1 MNEANYASLSAGLL
15 ARKGQAR
22 PAMRPQGY
30 GFASDDDLG
39 WNDMGGTDMLTAE
52 QRAALMPAEPMHF
65 QPRPAVEL
73 DQSVPSPVAAQ
84 QQAIA
89 DEFAAA
95 AAAAAHAPQPDVGD
109 VHMSDLPD
117 VPVATP
123 MPAPA
128 PVSER
133 PERLVTIPTITMAPT
148 QPVHRPRAVAGSKAK
163 AAFTL
168 RLDAERH
175 MKLRLACVYAHQ
187 SAQQLVTAALD
198 EYLSTHF
205 PDAVKDMRKP
215 AAN

>member
-1 MNEANYASLSAGLL
+1 MNEANYASLTAGLL

-39 WNDMGGTDMLTAE
+39 WNDMGGDMLTAE
-52 QRAALMPAEPMHF
+52 QRAALMPAQPMHF
-65 QPRPAVEL
+65 QPRPAV
-73 DQSVPSPVAAQ
+73 DFDHSVPSPVAAQ

-95 AAAAAHAPQPDVGD
+95 AAAV
-109 VHMSDLPD
+109 
-117 VPVATP
+117 VPETVEVQETP
-123 MPAPA
+123 VVSPA
-128 PVSER
+128 PV
-133 PERLVTIPTITMAPT
+133 TAAIPSISMTPA
-148 QPVHRPRAVAGSKAK
+148 QPVHRPRAAAGSKAK

-168 RLDAERH
+168 RLDPERH

-205 PDAVKDMRKP
+205 PDALKDMRKS

>member
-1 MNEANYASLSAGLL
+1 MNEANYASLTAGLL

-52 QRAALMPAEPMHF
+52 QRAALMPAQPMHF
-65 QPRPAVEL
+65 QPRPVVDFEE
-73 DQSVPSPVAAQ
+73 SVPSPVAAQ

-95 AAAAAHAPQPDVGD
+95 AAAVVPASEPETAE
-109 VHMSDLPD
+109 LPE
-117 VPVATP
+117 VPVSAP
-123 MPAPA
+123 VAAPIPSINVAPA
-128 PVSER
+128 
-133 PERLVTIPTITMAPT
+133 
-148 QPVHRPRAVAGSKAK
+148 QPVHRPRAAAGSKAK

-168 RLDAERH
+168 RLDPERH
-175 MKLRLACVYAHQ
+175 MNLRLACVYAHQ

-205 PDAVKDMRKP
+205 PDALKDVRKT

>member
-1 MNEANYASLSAGLL
+1 MNEANYASLTAGLL

-52 QRAALMPAEPMHF
+52 QRAALMPAQPLHF
-65 QPRPAVEL
+65 QPRPVVDF

-95 AAAAAHAPQPDVGD
+95 AAAVVTAPQPETAE
-109 VHMSDLPD
+109 LPD
-117 VPVATP
+117 VPAVAP
-123 MPAPA
+123 LPA
-128 PVSER
+128 PVA
-133 PERLVTIPTITMAPT
+133 IPSINVAAA
-148 QPVHRPRAVAGSKAK
+148 QPVHRPRAAAGSKAK

-168 RLDAERH
+168 RLDPDRH

-205 PDAVKDMRKP
+205 PDAVKDVRKT

>member
-1 MNEANYASLSAGLL
+1 MNEANYASLTAGLL

-52 QRAALMPAEPMHF
+52 QRAALMPAQPMHF

-73 DQSVPSPVAAQ
+73 DQAVPSPVAVQ

-95 AAAAAHAPQPDVGD
+95 AAAVVRTPEPEAA
-109 VHMSDLPD
+109 DLPEVPVPAS
-117 VPVATP
+117 VPVASAIP
-123 MPAPA
+123 SINVAPA
-128 PVSER
+128 
-133 PERLVTIPTITMAPT
+133 
-148 QPVHRPRAVAGSKAK
+148 QPVHRPRAAAGSKAK

-168 RLDAERH
+168 RLDPDRH
-175 MKLRLACVYAHQ
+175 MELRLACVYAHQ

-205 PDAVKDMRKP
+205 PDAVKDVRKS

>member
-39 WNDMGGTDMLTAE
+39 WNDMGGDMLTAE
-52 QRAALMPAEPMHF
+52 QRVALMPAQPMHF
-65 QPRPAVEL
+65 QPRSAA
-73 DQSVPSPVAAQ
+73 DIDTAVPSPVAAQ

-89 DEFAAA
+89 EEFAAA
-95 AAAAAHAPQPDVGD
+95 AAAVSTAEPADDQPEVA
-109 VHMSDLPD
+109 VVEPLPM
-117 VPVATP
+117 PVAAPVAIPSITV
-123 MPAPA
+123 APA
-128 PVSER
+128 Q
-133 PERLVTIPTITMAPT
+133 TA
-148 QPVHRPRAVAGSKAK
+148 HRPRAMAGSKAK

-168 RLDAERH
+168 RLDPERH
-175 MKLRLACVYAHQ
+175 MKLRLACVYANQ

-205 PDAVKDMRKP
+205 PDALKDMRKS

>member
-1 MNEANYASLSAGLL
+1 MNEANYASLTAGLL

-52 QRAALMPAEPMHF
+52 QRAALMPAQPMHF

-73 DQSVPSPVAAQ
+73 DQAVPSPVAVQ

-95 AAAAAHAPQPDVGD
+95 AAAVVRTPEPESA
-109 VHMSDLPD
+109 DLSE
-117 VPVATP
+117 
-123 MPAPA
+123 A
-128 PVSER
+128 PVSV
-133 PERLVTIPTITMAPT
+133 PASVAAAIPSINVAPA
-148 QPVHRPRAVAGSKAK
+148 QPVHRPRAAAGSKAK

-168 RLDAERH
+168 RLDPDRH

-205 PDAVKDMRKP
+205 PDAVKDVRKS

>member
-1 MNEANYASLSAGLL
+1 MTAGLL

-52 QRAALMPAEPMHF
+52 QRAALMPAQPMHF

-73 DQSVPSPVAAQ
+73 DQAVPSPVAVQ

-95 AAAAAHAPQPDVGD
+95 AAAVVRTSEPEAA
-109 VHMSDLPD
+109 DLPEVPVPAS
-117 VPVATP
+117 VPVAEAIP
-123 MPAPA
+123 SINVA
-128 PVSER
+128 PV
-133 PERLVTIPTITMAPT
+133 
-148 QPVHRPRAVAGSKAK
+148 QPVHRPRAAAGSKAK

-168 RLDAERH
+168 RLDPDRH

-187 SAQQLVTAALD
+187 SAQQ
-198 EYLSTHF
+198 
-205 PDAVKDMRKP
+205 
-215 AAN
+215 

>member
-1 MNEANYASLSAGLL
+1 MNEANYASLTAGLL

-52 QRAALMPAEPMHF
+52 QRAALMPAQPMHF
-65 QPRPAVEL
+65 QPRPVVDF
-73 DQSVPSPVAAQ
+73 DQSVASPVAAQ

-95 AAAAAHAPQPDVGD
+95 AAAVVPASGPETA
-109 VHMSDLPD
+109 DLPE
-117 VPVATP
+117 VPVS
-123 MPAPA
+123 A
-128 PVSER
+128 PVAA
-133 PERLVTIPTITMAPT
+133 PIPTINVAPA
-148 QPVHRPRAVAGSKAK
+148 QPVHRPRAAAGSKAK

-168 RLDAERH
+168 RLDPERH

-205 PDAVKDMRKP
+205 PDALKDVRKT

>member
-1 MNEANYASLSAGLL
+1 MNEANYASLTAGLL

-52 QRAALMPAEPMHF
+52 QRAALMPAQPMHF

-73 DQSVPSPVAAQ
+73 DQAVPSPVAVQ

-95 AAAAAHAPQPDVGD
+95 AAAVVRTSEPEAA
-109 VHMSDLPD
+109 DLPEVPVPAS
-117 VPVATP
+117 VPVAEAIP
-123 MPAPA
+123 SINVA
-128 PVSER
+128 PV
-133 PERLVTIPTITMAPT
+133 

-168 RLDAERH
+168 RLDPDRH

-205 PDAVKDMRKP
+205 PDAVKDVRKS

>member
-39 WNDMGGTDMLTAE
+39 WNDMGGDMLTAE
-52 QRAALMPAEPMHF
+52 QRAALMPAQPMHF
-65 QPRPAVEL
+65 QPRPAVDFDE
-73 DQSVPSPVAAQ
+73 SVPSPVAAQ

-95 AAAAAHAPQPDVGD
+95 AMAAVVEIAEEPQ
-109 VHMSDLPD
+109 
-117 VPVATP
+117 VPVVSPTP
-123 MPAPA
+123 VAAP
-128 PVSER
+128 
-133 PERLVTIPTITMAPT
+133 IPTINVALA

-168 RLDAERH
+168 RLDPERH

-205 PDAVKDMRKP
+205 PDALKDVRKT

>member
-1 MNEANYASLSAGLL
+1 MNEANYASLTAGLL

-52 QRAALMPAEPMHF
+52 QRAALMPAQPMHF
-65 QPRPAVEL
+65 QPRPAV
-73 DQSVPSPVAAQ
+73 DFDPSVPSPVAAQ

-95 AAAAAHAPQPDVGD
+95 AAAIVAAPEPE
-109 VHMSDLPD
+109 MTELPE
-117 VPVATP
+117 VPVS
-123 MPAPA
+123 APIAA
-128 PVSER
+128 P
-133 PERLVTIPTITMAPT
+133 IPTINVAPA

-168 RLDAERH
+168 RLDPERH

-205 PDAVKDMRKP
+205 PDALKDVRKT

>member
-1 MNEANYASLSAGLL
+1 MNEANYASLTAGLL

-52 QRAALMPAEPMHF
+52 QRAALMPAQPMHF
-65 QPRPAVEL
+65 QPRPVADF
-73 DQSVPSPVAAQ
+73 DQSVESPVAAQ

-95 AAAAAHAPQPDVGD
+95 AAAVVPAPEPEA
-109 VHMSDLPD
+109 SDLPD
-117 VPVATP
+117 VPVS
-123 MPAPA
+123 A
-128 PVSER
+128 PVAA
-133 PERLVTIPTITMAPT
+133 PIPTINVAPA
-148 QPVHRPRAVAGSKAK
+148 QPVHRPRAAAGSKAK

-168 RLDAERH
+168 RLDPERH
-175 MKLRLACVYAHQ
+175 MNLRLACVYAHQ

-205 PDAVKDMRKP
+205 PDALKDVRKT

>member
-1 MNEANYASLSAGLL
+1 MNEANYASLTAGLL

-30 GFASDDDLG
+30 GFASDDDPG
-39 WNDMGGTDMLTAE
+39 WTDMGGTDMLTAE
-52 QRAALMPAEPMHF
+52 QRAALMPAEPMNF
-65 QPRPAVEL
+65 QPRPAVDF
-73 DQSVPSPVAAQ
+73 DQAVPSPVAAQ

-95 AAAAAHAPQPDVGD
+95 AAVVPEPTPEPQRPVTLAAAPIPPITVAAPQP
-109 VHMSDLPD
+109 M
-117 VPVATP
+117 
-123 MPAPA
+123 
-128 PVSER
+128 
-133 PERLVTIPTITMAPT
+133 
-148 QPVHRPRAVAGSKAK
+148 QRPRAAAGSKAK

-168 RLDAERH
+168 RLDADRH
-175 MKLRLACVYAHQ
+175 MRLRLACVYGHQ

-205 PDAVKDMRKP
+205 PDASKDLRKT

>member
-39 WNDMGGTDMLTAE
+39 WNDMGGDMLTAE
-52 QRAALMPAEPMHF
+52 QRAALMPAQPMHF
-65 QPRPAVEL
+65 QPRPAV
-73 DQSVPSPVAAQ
+73 DFDPSVPSPVAAQ

-95 AAAAAHAPQPDVGD
+95 AMAAVIEVAEEPE
-109 VHMSDLPD
+109 
-117 VPVATP
+117 VPVVSSTP
-123 MPAPA
+123 VAAP
-128 PVSER
+128 
-133 PERLVTIPTITMAPT
+133 IPTINVAPA

-168 RLDAERH
+168 RLDPERH

-205 PDAVKDMRKP
+205 PDALKDVRKT